1 MKLRI
6 GDKVK
11 LNKNVEKFTYGRG
24 LVGYDEI
31 GKITRLDRCGDI
43 IVDFPTQRGWMG
55 LKEDLVLVDKK
66 KFFKKLPNNFTG
78 TIEVENGY
86 IVEKEILKRSGHINM
101 NKEILEEE
109 EKEYLS
115 NVIKPFRDKV
125 EYIVKE
131 TSSYN
136 EYIKITIKKDDCLSF
151 PYFKRGTMYKG
162 MEEEKEYTLEEL
174 GL

>member
-11 LNKNVEKFTYGRG
+11 LNKNVKEFTYGRG

-31 GKITRLDRCGDI
+31 GKITRFNICGDV
-43 IVDFPTQRGWMG
+43 IVDFPTKCGWTG
-55 LKEDLVLVDKK
+55 LEEELALVGKK

-86 IVEKEILKRSGHINM
+86 IVEKEILD
-101 NKEILEEE
+101 EE

-125 EYIVKE
+125 EYIVKK
-131 TSSYN
+131 YCLGK
-136 EYIKITIKKDDCLSF
+136 EYISIFLIEENISL
-151 PYFKRGTMYKG
+151 PYFKRGTMYKE
-162 MEEEKEYTLEEL
+162 MKIEKKYTLEEL

>member
-43 IVDFPTQRGWMG
+43 IVDFPTHPIWSG
-55 LKEDLVLVDKK
+55 LKEELVLVGRQ
-66 KFFKKLPNNFTG
+66 KFFKKLPNDFTG

-86 IVEKEILKRSGHINM
+86 IVE
-101 NKEILEEE
+101 KEILEEE

-162 MEEEKEYTLEEL
+162 MEIEKKYTLEEL
-174 GL
+174 GLWIKE

>member
-1 MKLRI
+1 MKLRV

-11 LNKNVEKFTYGRG
+11 LNKSVKEFKHGKG
-24 LVGYDEI
+24 SVGYDEI
-31 GKITRLDRCGDI
+31 GKITGFDRCGDI

-55 LKEDLVLVDKK
+55 LEEELVLVGKK
-66 KFFKKLPNNFTG
+66 KFFKKLPNDFTG

-86 IVEKEILKRSGHINM
+86 IVEKEILDDK
-101 NKEILEEE
+101 

-131 TSSYN
+131 TSSDN
-136 EYIKITIKKDDCLSF
+136 EYIKIDIKKDDCLSF
-151 PYFKRGTMYKG
+151 PYFKRGTG
-162 MEEEKEYTLEEL
+162 
-174 GL
+174 GLI

>member
-1 MKLRI
+1 MKLRV

-11 LNKNVEKFTYGRG
+11 LNKNVKEFTYGKG
-24 LVGYDEI
+24 IVNYDEI
-31 GKITRLDRCGDI
+31 GTITRFYRYGNI
-43 IVDFPTQRGWMG
+43 IVDFPTHRGWMG

-86 IVEKEILKRSGHINM
+86 IVEKEILD
-101 NKEILEEE
+101 EE

-125 EYIVKE
+125 EYIIKFDSLPE
-131 TSSYN
+131 
-136 EYIKITIKKDDCLSF
+136 EYISIWLPEHETADWACLR
-151 PYFKRGTMYKG
+151 RGTMYEG
-162 MEEEKEYTLEEL
+162 MEIEKKYTLEEVGL
-174 GL
+174 GIKE

>member
-1 MKLRI
+1 MKLKI

-11 LNKNVEKFTYGRG
+11 LNENIERFTYGSG
-24 LVGYDEI
+24 LVHYDEI
-31 GKITRLDRCGDI
+31 GEITGLNTCGDI
-43 IVDFPTQRGWMG
+43 IVNFPTHHRWIG
-55 LKEDLVLVDKK
+55 LEEELVLVGKK

-86 IVEKEILKRSGHINM
+86 IVEKEILD
-101 NKEILEEE
+101 EE

-125 EYIVKE
+125 KYIVKFDCLPE
-131 TSSYN
+131 
-136 EYIKITIKKDDCLSF
+136 EYISIVLPHDERIDLPC
-151 PYFKRGTMYKG
+151 FKRGTMYKG
-162 MEEEKEYTLEEL
+162 MEEDKRYTLDEL

>member
-11 LNKNVEKFTYGRG
+11 LNENVKVFKYGSG
-24 LVGYDEI
+24 LVHYDEI
-31 GKITRLDRCGDI
+31 GKITGFNTCGDI
-43 IVDFPTQRGWMG
+43 IVDFPTHHRWIG
-55 LKEDLVLVDKK
+55 LEKELVLVGKK
-66 KFFKKLPNNFTG
+66 KFFKKLPNDFTG

-86 IVEKEILKRSGHINM
+86 IVEKEILD
-101 NKEILEEE
+101 EE

-136 EYIKITIKKDDCLSF
+136 EYIKITIKNDGGLCF
-151 PYFKRGTMYKG
+151 PNFKKGTMYKG
-162 MEEEKEYTLEEL
+162 MKKNKEYTLEEL